1 MTFSVFLSSNI
12 KEDDYESWRAFICY
26 KSHAVLRG
34 RIGLDFEKHSR
45 NVAFKQIWFPADSSN
60 GEQTWHDELK
70 QERQRV
76 VSLALANES
85 FVPYEET
92 GGQFKAF
99 ATQLSTAISAAATAI
114 NRDIETITKKAHR
127 PTVLKTQLQKRAL
140 VLLARDFG
148 VELPQGV
155 SSEDVAERS
164 ILHSLTHWL
173 DLCSPCSISPS
184 TRTSSYLP
192 DRLSP

>member
-12 KEDDYESWRAFICY
+12 KEDDYESWRAFICH

-34 RIGLDFEKHSR
+34 RIGLDFERRSCD
-45 NVAFKQIWFPADSSN
+45 VAFKQIWFPADSSN

-114 NRDIETITKKAHR
+114 NRDIEKITKKAHR

-164 ILHSLTHWL
+164 ILHSLTRQGA
-173 DLCSPCSISPS
+173 
-184 TRTSSYLP
+184 TR
-192 DRLSP
+192 RLGEVSNNCRTAV